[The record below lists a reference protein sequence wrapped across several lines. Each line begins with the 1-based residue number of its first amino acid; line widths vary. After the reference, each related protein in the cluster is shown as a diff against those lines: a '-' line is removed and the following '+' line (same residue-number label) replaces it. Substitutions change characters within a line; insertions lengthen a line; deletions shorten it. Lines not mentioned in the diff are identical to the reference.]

1 MTETELEIKTIEKTV
16 KFIFNKETLLD
27 DSEVLLATRLIA
39 KWKKLT
45 NWVEQGELPIVIN

>member
-1 MTETELEIKTIEKTV
+1 M
-16 KFIFNKETLLD
+16 ND
-27 DSEVLLATRLIA
+27 DVVYATSLIA

>member
-1 MTETELEIKTIEKTV
+1 MTTTELEIKTIGNTV

>member
-1 MTETELEIKTIEKTV
+1 MTTTELEIKTIENTV